1 MILDNAYSERVFKSF
16 FINSSDTTLTVLAG
30 DSPVAWAAHT
40 RSSFPQ
46 TRVAVWTMLE
56 AGLVTVA
63 PPQAL

>member
-1 MILDNAYSERVFKSF
+1 M
-16 FINSSDTTLTVLAG
+16 LTVLAG